1 MANKIF
7 KSILAVAMTVL
18 VLTVIFTV
26 DEMYQSFF
34 NAQMELLEAETKVI
48 AYGIDEVGTSFL
60 DDLDETDYR
69 ITLIDQDGTVIYDNS
84 GNDISQMDNHYDRQE
99 VRDAFETGF
108 GTSTRQSATLTEK
121 YVYTATLL
129 KNGDVVRLSN
139 TYPSMY
145 HVMSILAQPMAII
158 ILLIFVISF
167 PLAYH
172 LTSRIVE
179 PLNQI
184 DMDEPDEDDCYKEI
198 RPLMKRLS
206 QQQAM
211 INKDREILFQR
222 RKEFE
227 AITGNMNEGMV
238 LLSQEGVIID
248 INKSARSIISDDEMD
263 VLGGYISACE
273 NYPKFSDL
281 FEESDGSQIVSKRVH
296 LNDRTYEFE
305 LSPVRVEE
313 LVSGYVLLIFD
324 ESYKEANENMRKE
337 FASNVSH
344 ELKTPLQS
352 ILGYAELL
360 KSGLVK
366 EEDRSECYDK
376 IYIEAQHMF
385 TLVKDVIKVSHLED
399 EETMI
404 AKEDIDLSKLCE
416 QIVSFLKEEKYDSNV
431 KIHDDIDAGQVI
443 HANEELLESIIYN
456 LCENAIRYNKENG
469 DVYLKVK
476 GDKKNVFLIVED
488 TGIGIA
494 KKDHDRIFERFY
506 RVDKARSRQV
516 GGTGLGLSIVK
527 HACILNNATIEME
540 SELGKGTKFT
550 VRFDKA

>member
-34 NAQMELLEAETKVI
+34 NAQMELLEAETRVI
-48 AYGIDEVGTSFL
+48 AYGIDKDGLSFL

-69 ITLIDQDGTVIYDNS
+69 ITLIDADGTVIYDNS
-84 GNDISQMDNHYDRQE
+84 GNDISLMDNHYDRQE

-121 YVYTATLL
+121 YVYTASLL

-172 LTSRIVE
+172 LTSRIVD

-184 DMDEPDEDDCYKEI
+184 DMDKPDEEGSYKEI

-206 QQQAM
+206 QQQNM
-211 INKDREILFQR
+211 INKDRELLFQQR
-222 RKEFE
+222 QEFE

-238 LLSQEGVIID
+238 LLSLENVIID
-248 INKSARSIISDDEMD
+248 INKSARSIIANDED
-263 VLGGYISACE
+263 VLGGYISSCD
-273 NYPKFSDL
+273 NYEKFSEL
-281 FEESDGSQIVSKRVH
+281 FEESDRTQIVSKRVR

-305 LSPVRVEE
+305 LSPVKVEN

-366 EEDRSECYDK
+366 EEDRNECYDK
-376 IYIEAQHMF
+376 IYNEAQHMF

-404 AKEDIDLSKLCE
+404 QKENIDLSELCG
-416 QIVSFLKEEKYDSNV
+416 QIVSFLKEEKHENNV
-431 KIHDDIDAGQVI
+431 KIHGDIEDHQIVY
-443 HANEELLESIIYN
+443 ANEELLESIIYN

-469 DVYLKVK
+469 DVYLRVRGDEKKVC
-476 GDKKNVFLIVED
+476 LIVED

-494 KKDHDRIFERFY
+494 KKDHERIFERFY

-527 HACILNNATIEME
+527 HACILNNASIEVD
-540 SELGKGTKFT
+540 SKLKKGTRFT
-550 VRFDKA
+550 VTFEKP